1 MAATEQMFAEHV
13 MTFTGPIL
21 FQLWVAYAPCGSQHK
36 DAVQITLEQIDLI
49 KRFIEQYSA
58 NLQFVT
64 SSSSNPALIH
74 YPEYIWQTFLDLRSG
89 GGSQGWQDRQRDHG
103 GEWTQHR
110 DQSGGA
116 QDVLQVRIITV
127 IIPIIITIIITVI
140 INIIAGSVPGLW
152 RWLTT
157 VTIPGPTP
165 ASWTRRGATPCTTA
179 SPPSE
184 RWARWEEKLKCVAA
198 RLTKWNWIYPASGP
212 RMQMSKKV
220 KCCCTFIFH
229 KL

>member
-1 MAATEQMFAEHV
+1 MFAEHV

-64 SSSSNPALIH
+64 SSSSESFLIH
-74 YPEYIWQTFLDLRSG
+74 IPEYNWHVFLDFRSG
-89 GGSQGWQDRQRDHG
+89 GGSQGRQDRQRDHG
-103 GEWTQHR
+103 GEWTQYR

-127 IIPIIITIIITVI
+127 IIIVIITVI
-140 INIIAGSVPGLW
+140 ITIIAGSVPGLW

-157 VTIPGPTP
+157 VTIHGPTP
-165 ASWTRRGATPCTTA
+165 AWWTRRGATPCTTA

-184 RWARWEEKLKCVAA
+184 RWAREKLKCVAEL
-198 RLTKWNWIYPASGP
+198 LTKWNWIYQASGS

-220 KCCCTFIFH
+220 KCFCTFIFH

>member
-13 MTFTGPIL
+13 MKFTGHIL

-64 SSSSNPALIH
+64 SSSSKSFLIH
-74 YPEYIWQTFLDLRSG
+74 IPEYIWHTFLNLRSG
-89 GGSQGWQDRQRDHG
+89 GGSQGRQDCQRDHG

-127 IIPIIITIIITVI
+127 IITIIIT
-140 INIIAGSVPGLW
+140 IIAGSVPGLW

-165 ASWTRRGATPCTTA
+165 AWWTRRGATPCTTA
-179 SPPSE
+179 SLPLE
-184 RWARWEEKLKCVAA
+184 RWAREKLKCVAA
-198 RLTKWNWIYPASGP
+198 LLTKWNWIYPASGP

-220 KCCCTFIFH
+220 KCCCCTFIFH